1 MKDEGG
7 PFGIAIQ
14 VEVPNHLKLLWP
26 KAMVV
31 SVKEK
36 AGGKTLSG
44 VSYGDE
50 YKRIAVQVS
59 KPGRMSSKPG
69 SKRHSGMSIEETC
82 LLAMW

>member
-36 AGGKTLSG
+36 AGG
-44 VSYGDE
+44 
-50 YKRIAVQVS
+50 RPCQV
-59 KPGRMSSKPG
+59 
-69 SKRHSGMSIEETC
+69 
-82 LLAMW
+82 